1 MGKETSATNDNSK
14 ESSPKTSTASPPKQ
28 KKNGGL
34 MSKSTGDISQLT
46 NKETKT
52 TTKTKSTSK
61 MNKLQTQQDLVKL
74 TDKVDCLVKK
84 RDQNDHKNQE
94 HIQNEQTPNAA

>member
-1 MGKETSATNDNSK
+1 MVY
-14 ESSPKTSTASPPKQ
+14 PKTFAMGANKSKLRGCNVTKFVVISVTHQ

-74 TDKVDCLVKK
+74 TDKVDCLG
-84 RDQNDHKNQE
+84 RYR
-94 HIQNEQTPNAA
+94 

>member
-1 MGKETSATNDNSK
+1 MLMVY
-14 ESSPKTSTASPPKQ
+14 PKTFAIRTNLAILGAVTKLVVISVTHQ

-46 NKETKT
+46 SKETKT

-74 TDKVDCLVKK
+74 TDKVDCLVRYK
-84 RDQNDHKNQE
+84 
-94 HIQNEQTPNAA
+94 